1 MVRLNQLQKIYTKI
15 MKNKRK
21 IKIYFSMDPDLHNEF
36 DGHIDKHLLDKSRVI
51 ENLIELYMEK
61 NKLLQTK

>member
-1 MVRLNQLQKIYTKI
+1 